1 MGSALGDQP
10 ISARFDVGVLETR
23 QTGDDSAYLTCL
35 WGCDC
40 DAFPV
45 AVRSLHRLVSYAR
58 SDGHAESPMT
68 GENKRYHECTKLPL
82 PAFGDGTVRA
92 SRGHSTAGAAQINQ
106 RENWCFLTAGGKAP
120 VDFDLFR

>member
-82 PAFGDGTVRA
+82 PAFGDGMALCAR
-92 SRGHSTAGAAQINQ
+92 AGA
-106 RENWCFLTAGGKAP
+106 TAPPAP
-120 VDFDLFR
+120 RK